1 MKSRLEKVYGKLPN
15 QKVSLKKVELS
26 LIDDISS
33 LVTRGQIL
41 FKNLNDDAQESKVFF
56 SEIESIKQNGSA
68 IEERSRASL
77 SEAID
82 FDNEANSLINRTK
95 QSADD
100 LGIDVSSINGFEKLD
115 ELWRDIEGDASIL
128 EEWADEIKNL

>member
-41 FKNLNDDAQESKVFF
+41 FKNLNDGAQESKVFF

-68 IEERSRASL
+68 IEERYRASL

>member
-41 FKNLNDDAQESKVFF
+41 FKNLNDGAQESKVFF

>member
-41 FKNLNDDAQESKVFF
+41 FKNLNDGAQESKVFF

-115 ELWRDIEGDASIL
+115 ELWRDIEGDAGIL